1 MWNEERTE
9 LTEISLFPQGCGASV
24 PGKVALGASIACA
37 LAADAAGLGH
47 AENGTSQWQAGDVC
61 WQWSSLAP

>member
-47 AENGTSQWQAGDVC
+47 AENGTSQ
-61 WQWSSLAP
+61 